1 MSMSSEIKQEISAT
15 DPPELSQAPAN
26 VPDIVRIG
34 ALPTNTQMSVDTDIN
49 EPVVKSQ
56 TFCRFVLE
64 NKGLLHSNSK
74 IVFNMAQ
81 TDIECF
87 MPMGISA
94 ASVIQRAVLR
104 VGTKTINSTED
115 WNHYEAYRSTFISGE
130 NTLEREMITTG
141 KMINFGF
148 EYNSDADNK
157 SNTAADFIRLDV
169 GREIDK
175 LNSDDTF
182 LPDYQLLKNQREF
195 QINLSSLFSFLKM
208 NQLPLY
214 LMREQVSIELH
225 FTPLGATLADSKRVS
240 VRGGETTT
248 GADID
253 IDLDSIRLISDHI
266 FYPTEIMDAF
276 ARQNSNMTMSYMD
289 YKLSKQSLTTT
300 VSASQLN
307 NIRNIGGAGKIVTKV
322 IVSLSN
328 ASSSVHLLNDYNS
341 RAGYSNFDLGN
352 DSFSA
357 SLISNVKYNGE
368 FLYPIDVSNYARH
381 FHNVQQAEG
390 TQPFIPKTC
399 YSDETDGLSG
409 ERFENRTIDHL
420 EGRFFRQAYRMNKGE
435 RVNARGIELFHNYTK
450 MPIHTFTQRVY
461 LETAKFA
468 NLSNGIL
475 VCYDA

>member
-1 MSMSSEIKQEISAT
+1 MSMSEEIKQEISST

-56 TFCRFVLE
+56 SFCRFVLE

-74 IVFNMAQ
+74 IVFNMAE
-81 TDIECF
+81 TDIETF

-104 VGTKTINSTED
+104 VGTKTVNSTED
-115 WNHYEAYRSTFISGE
+115 FGHYEAYRSTFISGE
-130 NTLEREMITTG
+130 NALEREMITTG
-141 KMINFGF
+141 KSINWGF
-148 EYNSDADNK
+148 EYNKEDNTTAD
-157 SNTAADFIRLDV
+157 SLRLDV
-169 GREIDK
+169 GREIDRD
-175 LNSDDTF
+175 NSDDTTF
-182 LPDYQLLKNQREF
+182 QDYQLLVNQREF

-225 FTPLGATLADSKRVS
+225 FTPLASTLASSERVS
-240 VRGGETTT
+240 VRGGATDT

-253 IDLDSIRLISDHI
+253 IDLDSIKLISDHI

-276 ARQNSNMTMSYMD
+276 ARQNTNMTMSYMD
-289 YKLSKQSLTTT
+289 YKLSKQTLTS
-300 VSASQLN
+300 VESASQLN
-307 NIRNIGGAGKIVTKV
+307 NIRNIGGAGKIVTKL

-328 ASSSVHLLNDYNS
+328 ASKSTNLLNEYNS
-341 RAGYSNFDLGN
+341 RAGVSNVGLGN

-390 TQPFIPKTC
+390 TQPFIPKAC
-399 YSDETDGLSG
+399 YSLEMDNITPNE
-409 ERFENRTIDHL
+409 FEGRDTDHL
-420 EGRFFRQAYRMNKGE
+420 AGRFFRQAYRMNKGE
-435 RVNARGIELFHNYTK
+435 RVNGRGIELFHNYTQ
-450 MPIHTFTQRVY
+450 MHPHTYTQRVY

-468 NLSNGIL
+468 NLSNGVL

>member
-1 MSMSSEIKQEISAT
+1 MSMSEEIKQEISST

-56 TFCRFVLE
+56 SFCRFVLE

-74 IVFNMAQ
+74 IVFNMAE
-81 TDIECF
+81 TDIETF

-104 VGTKTINSTED
+104 VGTKTVNSTED
-115 WNHYEAYRSTFISGE
+115 FGHYEAYRSTFISGE
-130 NTLEREMITTG
+130 NALEREMITTG
-141 KMINFGF
+141 KSINWGF
-148 EYNSDADNK
+148 EYNKEDNTTAD
-157 SNTAADFIRLDV
+157 SLRLDV
-169 GREIDK
+169 GREIDRD
-175 LNSDDTF
+175 NSDDTTF
-182 LPDYQLLKNQREF
+182 QDYQLLVNQREF

-225 FTPLGATLADSKRVS
+225 FTPLASTLASSERVS
-240 VRGGETTT
+240 VRGGATDT

-253 IDLDSIRLISDHI
+253 IDLDSIKLISDHI

-276 ARQNSNMTMSYMD
+276 ARQNTNMTMSYMD
-289 YKLSKQSLTTT
+289 YKLSKQTLTS
-300 VSASQLN
+300 VESASQLN
-307 NIRNIGGAGKIVTKV
+307 NIRNIGGAGKIVTKL

-328 ASSSVHLLNDYNS
+328 ASKSTNLLNEYNS
-341 RAGYSNFDLGN
+341 RAGVSDTSLGN

-390 TQPFIPKTC
+390 TQPFIPKAC
-399 YSDETDGLSG
+399 YSLEMDNITPNE
-409 ERFENRTIDHL
+409 FEGRDTDHL
-420 EGRFFRQAYRMNKGE
+420 AGRFFRQAYRMNKGE
-435 RVNARGIELFHNYTK
+435 RVNGRGIELFHNYTQ
-450 MPIHTFTQRVY
+450 MHPHTYTQRVY

-468 NLSNGIL
+468 NLSNGVL

>member
-1 MSMSSEIKQEISAT
+1 MSMSEEIKEEISST

-56 TFCRFVLE
+56 SFCRFVLE

-81 TDIECF
+81 TDIETF

-94 ASVIQRAVLR
+94 ASVLQRAVLR
-104 VGTKTINSTED
+104 VGTKTVNSTED
-115 WNHYEAYRSTFISGE
+115 FGHYEAYRSTFISGE
-130 NTLEREMITTG
+130 NALEREMITTG
-141 KMINFGF
+141 KSINWGF
-148 EYNSDADNK
+148 EYNKEDNTTAD
-157 SNTAADFIRLDV
+157 SIRLDV
-169 GREIDK
+169 GREIDRDF
-175 LNSDDTF
+175 SDDTTF
-182 LPDYQLLKNQREF
+182 QDYQLLKNQREF
-195 QINLSSLFSFLKM
+195 QINLSSLFTFLKM

-225 FTPLGATLADSKRVS
+225 FTPLASTLASSERVS
-240 VRGGETTT
+240 VRGGATDT

-253 IDLDSIRLISDHI
+253 IDLDSIKLISDHI

-276 ARQNSNMTMSYMD
+276 ARQNTNMTMSYMD
-289 YKLSKQSLTTT
+289 YKLSKQTLTS
-300 VSASQLN
+300 VESASQLN
-307 NIRNIGGAGKIVTKV
+307 NIRNIGGAGKIVTKL

-328 ASSSVHLLNDYNS
+328 ASKSTNLLNEYNS
-341 RAGYSNFDLGN
+341 RAGVSDTSLGN

-357 SLISNVKYNGE
+357 SLVSNVKYNGE

-390 TQPFIPKTC
+390 TQPFIPKAC
-399 YSDETDGLSG
+399 YSLEMDNITSNE
-409 ERFENRTIDHL
+409 FEGRDIDHMA
-420 EGRFFRQAYRMNKGE
+420 GRFFRQAYRMNKGE
-435 RVNARGIELFHNYTK
+435 RVNGRGIELFHNYTQ
-450 MPIHTFTQRVY
+450 MHPHNYTQRVY

>member
-1 MSMSSEIKQEISAT
+1 MSMSEEIKQEISST

-56 TFCRFVLE
+56 SFCRFVLE

-74 IVFNMAQ
+74 IVFNMAE
-81 TDIECF
+81 TDIETF

-104 VGTKTINSTED
+104 VGTKTVNSTED
-115 WNHYEAYRSTFISGE
+115 FGHYEAYRSTFISGE
-130 NTLEREMITTG
+130 NALEREMITTG
-141 KMINFGF
+141 KSINWGF
-148 EYNSDADNK
+148 EYNKEDNTTAD
-157 SNTAADFIRLDV
+157 SLRLDV
-169 GREIDK
+169 GREIDRD
-175 LNSDDTF
+175 NSDDTTF
-182 LPDYQLLKNQREF
+182 QDYQLLVNQREF

-225 FTPLGATLADSKRVS
+225 FTPLASTLASSERVS
-240 VRGGETTT
+240 VRGGATDT

-253 IDLDSIRLISDHI
+253 IDLDSIKLISDHI

-276 ARQNSNMTMSYMD
+276 ARQNTNMTMSYMD
-289 YKLSKQSLTTT
+289 YKLSKQTLTS
-300 VSASQLN
+300 VESASQLN
-307 NIRNIGGAGKIVTKV
+307 NIRNIGGAGKIVTKL

-328 ASSSVHLLNDYNS
+328 ASKSTNLLNEYNS
-341 RAGYSNFDLGN
+341 RAGVSNVGLGN

-390 TQPFIPKTC
+390 TQPFIPKAC
-399 YSDETDGLSG
+399 YSLEMDNITPNE
-409 ERFENRTIDHL
+409 FEGRDTDHL
-420 EGRFFRQAYRMNKGE
+420 AGRFFRQAYRMNKGE
-435 RVNARGIELFHNYTK
+435 RVNGRGIELFHNYTQ
-450 MPIHTFTQRVY
+450 MHPHTYTQRVY

>member
-1 MSMSSEIKQEISAT
+1 MSMSSEIKEEIRTT
-15 DPPELSQAPAN
+15 DPPELSRAPAN

-49 EPVVKSQ
+49 EPVVRSQ

-74 IVFNMAQ
+74 IVFNMGT
-81 TDIECF
+81 TDVESF

-94 ASVIQRAVLR
+94 ASVISRAVLR
-104 VGTKTINSTED
+104 VGTKTLNSTED
-115 WNHYEAYRSTFISGE
+115 YGHYESYRSTFISGE
-130 NTLEREMITTG
+130 NALEREMITTG
-141 KMINFGF
+141 KSINFGF
-148 EYNSDADNK
+148 EYNDEE
-157 SNTAADFIRLDV
+157 NTAADVIRLDV
-169 GREIDK
+169 GRELDI
-175 LNSDDTF
+175 NNASDTTF
-182 LPDYQLLKNQREF
+182 PDYQLLKNQREF

-225 FTPLGATLADSKRVS
+225 FTPLASTLATSERVS
-240 VRGGETTT
+240 VRGGETVS

-253 IDLDSIRLISDHI
+253 IDLNSIRLISDHI

-276 ARQNSNMTMSYMD
+276 ARQNSNMTMSFMD
-289 YKLSKQSLTTT
+289 YKLSKQTLTATE
-300 VSASQLN
+300 SASQLN
-307 NIRNIGGAGKIVTKV
+307 NIRNIGGAGKIVTKL

-328 ASSSVHLLNDYNS
+328 ASKSTNLLNEYNS
-341 RAGYSNFDLGN
+341 RACYSNNGLGN

-357 SLISNVKYNGE
+357 SLISNVKYNGQ

-390 TQPFIPKTC
+390 TQPFVPKTC
-399 YSDETDGLSG
+399 YSLEVDNLS
-409 ERFENRTIDHL
+409 ENDFEGRKINHL
-420 EGRFFRQAYRMNKGE
+420 AGRFFRQAYRMNKGE
-435 RVNARGIELFHNYTK
+435 RVNARGIELYHNYTK
-450 MPIHTFTQRVY
+450 MPVHTYTQRVY

-475 VCYDA
+475 VVYDA

>member
-56 TFCRFVLE
+56 SFCRFVLE

-81 TDIECF
+81 TDIDTF

-115 WNHYEAYRSTFISGE
+115 FAHYEAYRSTFISGE
-130 NTLEREMITTG
+130 NALEREMITTG
-141 KMINFGF
+141 KSINFGF
-148 EYNSDADNK
+148 EYDKESDTEAE
-157 SNTAADFIRLDV
+157 SIRLDV
-169 GREIDK
+169 GREIDRV
-175 LNSDDTF
+175 NSDDTTF
-182 LPDYQLLKNQREF
+182 PDYQLLKNQREF

-225 FTPLGATLADSKRVS
+225 FTPLASTLASSERVS
-240 VRGGETTT
+240 VRGGATDT

-253 IDLDSIRLISDHI
+253 IDLDSIKLISDHI

-276 ARQNSNMTMSYMD
+276 ARQNTNMTMSYMD
-289 YKLSKQSLTTT
+289 YKLSKQTLTSTA
-300 VSASQLN
+300 SASQIN
-307 NIRNIGGAGKIVTKV
+307 NIRNIGGAGKIVTKL

-328 ASSSVHLLNDYNS
+328 ASKSTNLLNEYNS
-341 RAGYSNFDLGN
+341 RAGYSNAGLGN

-357 SLISNVKYNGE
+357 SLVSNVKYNGQ
-368 FLYPIDVSNYARH
+368 FLYPIDVNNYARH

-390 TQPFIPKTC
+390 TQPFVPKAC
-399 YSDETDGLSG
+399 YSLEMDNLSTN
-409 ERFENRTIDHL
+409 EFEGRDVNHL
-420 EGRFFRQAYRMNKGE
+420 AGRFFRQAYRMNKGE
-435 RVNARGIELFHNYTK
+435 RVNARGIELYHNYTK
-450 MPIHTFTQRVY
+450 MHIHTYTQRVY

-468 NLSNGIL
+468 NLSNGVL

>member
-1 MSMSSEIKQEISAT
+1 MSMSEEIKQEISST

-56 TFCRFVLE
+56 SFCRFVLE

-74 IVFNMAQ
+74 IVFNMAE
-81 TDIECF
+81 TDIETF

-104 VGTKTINSTED
+104 VGTKTVNSTED
-115 WNHYEAYRSTFISGE
+115 FGHYEAYRSTFISGE
-130 NTLEREMITTG
+130 NALEREMITTG
-141 KMINFGF
+141 KSINWGF
-148 EYNSDADNK
+148 EYNKEDNTTAD
-157 SNTAADFIRLDV
+157 SLRLDV
-169 GREIDK
+169 GREIDRD
-175 LNSDDTF
+175 NSDDTTF
-182 LPDYQLLKNQREF
+182 QDYQLLKNQREF

-225 FTPLGATLADSKRVS
+225 FTPLASTLASSERVS
-240 VRGGETTT
+240 VRGGATDT

-253 IDLDSIRLISDHI
+253 IDLDSIKLISDHI

-276 ARQNSNMTMSYMD
+276 ARQNTNMTMSYMD
-289 YKLSKQSLTTT
+289 YKLSKQTLTS
-300 VSASQLN
+300 VESASQLN
-307 NIRNIGGAGKIVTKV
+307 NIRNVGGAGKIVTKL

-328 ASSSVHLLNDYNS
+328 ASKSTNLLNEYNS
-341 RAGYSNFDLGN
+341 RAGVSNVGLGN

-390 TQPFIPKTC
+390 TQPFIPKAC
-399 YSDETDGLSG
+399 YSLEMDNITPNE
-409 ERFENRTIDHL
+409 FEGRDTDHL
-420 EGRFFRQAYRMNKGE
+420 AGRFFRQAYRMNKGE
-435 RVNARGIELFHNYTK
+435 RVNGRGIELFHNYTQ
-450 MPIHTFTQRVY
+450 MHPHTYTQRVY